1 MNARAIALIIVSL
14 AALALGFL
22 LLGLALG

>member
-14 AALALGFL
+14 AALSLGVC